1 MDSVIAIQRLF
12 VPSARNRAALLDA
25 VLITLT
31 HAKCPLLRPQQ
42 PAPLPRSKQAAAPLL
57 CKHPPVAKEALKS
70 ASMLSINLAR
80 RHRRHRRRRSVSHL
94 HLHHQVVVQ
103 IIMNSAI
110 SGHQSVNAAQTQHT
124 WGSLASKH
132 ANFVKMLTQIT
143 SDTLVT

>member
-42 PAPLPRSKQAAAPLL
+42 PAPLPHSKQSQAAPLL
-57 CKHPPVAKEALKS
+57 CKDPPVAKEALKS

-80 RHRRHRRRRSVSHL
+80 RHRRRRSVSGINL
-94 HLHHQVVVQ
+94 HLYHQVVVQ
-103 IIMNSAI
+103 IKMTSAI
-110 SGHQSVNAAQTQHT
+110 SGHQSVNAAQT
-124 WGSLASKH
+124 
-132 ANFVKMLTQIT
+132 
-143 SDTLVT
+143 